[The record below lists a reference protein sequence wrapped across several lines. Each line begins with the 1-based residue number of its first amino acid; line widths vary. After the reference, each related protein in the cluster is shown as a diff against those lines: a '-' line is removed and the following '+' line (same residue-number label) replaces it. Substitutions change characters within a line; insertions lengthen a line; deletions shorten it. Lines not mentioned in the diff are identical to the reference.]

1 MSQPNGQNSRE
12 PTLLTEAAAALEAEL
27 RRFEELSAQAKKI
40 PLDSEKN
47 LQRAAKAL
55 QEAANCQEQTANL
68 VRALV
73 ETIGGARDRQ
83 QETANGLLA
92 RAEELKSQSDTLQE
106 LLARFRTLGED
117 ARAIQQLVATA
128 NEQGKDDMNAA
139 LATLEEVKTRM
150 ESIASRATELANDA
164 KDKGIVDIQREAD
177 SLRQQILSAKN
188 KLGLLQQGL
197 QQRPRS

>member
-1 MSQPNGQNSRE
+1 MSKQNGQRDTS
-12 PTLLTEAAAALEAEL
+12 PLSEAAAALEAEL
-27 RRFEELSAQAKKI
+27 RRFEELSSQAKKI

-47 LQRAAKAL
+47 MQRAAKAL

-73 ETIGGARDRQ
+73 DTIGGARDRQ
-83 QETANGLLA
+83 QDTANGLLA
-92 RAEELKSQSDTLQE
+92 RAQELQARSDILQD
-106 LLARFRTLGED
+106 LLARFRALGDD
-117 ARAIQQLVATA
+117 ARDIQTLVSTA

-139 LATLEEVKTRM
+139 IATLETVKERM
-150 ESIASRATELANDA
+150 ESIAGRATELANDA
-164 KDKGIVDIQREAD
+164 KEKGIVDIEREAD
-177 SLRQQILSAKN
+177 SLRQQILAAKN

>member
-1 MSQPNGQNSRE
+1 MSKQNGQSRDTS
-12 PTLLTEAAAALEAEL
+12 PLSEAAAALEAEL
-27 RRFEELSAQAKKI
+27 RRFEDLSSQAKKI

-47 LQRAAKAL
+47 MQRAAKAL

-83 QETANGLLA
+83 QDTANGLLERAQELQA
-92 RAEELKSQSDTLQE
+92 RSDILQD
-106 LLARFRTLGED
+106 LLARFRALGDD
-117 ARAIQQLVATA
+117 ARDIQTLVSTA

-150 ESIASRATELANDA
+150 ESIAGRATELANDA
-164 KDKGIVDIQREAD
+164 KEKGIVDIEREAD
-177 SLRQQILSAKN
+177 SLRQQILAAKN

>member
-1 MSQPNGQNSRE
+1 
-12 PTLLTEAAAALEAEL
+12 
-27 RRFEELSAQAKKI
+27 
-40 PLDSEKN
+40 
-47 LQRAAKAL
+47 
-55 QEAANCQEQTANL
+55 
-68 VRALV
+68 
-73 ETIGGARDRQ
+73 RQ

-150 ESIASRATELANDA
+150 ESIADRATELANDA
-164 KDKGIVDIQREAD
+164 KNKGIVDIQREAD